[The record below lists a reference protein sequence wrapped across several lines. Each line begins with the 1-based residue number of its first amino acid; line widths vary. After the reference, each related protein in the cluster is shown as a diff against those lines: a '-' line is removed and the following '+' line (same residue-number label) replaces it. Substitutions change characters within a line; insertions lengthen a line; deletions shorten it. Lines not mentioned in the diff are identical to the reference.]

1 MTVSA
6 GDGVGDKSVVN
17 KPDELFTAIQQ
28 AGALLHDVTDTAVT
42 AEMALGE
49 MWQAKTASTNKEV
62 AEKPGKTTDD
72 RSKLFVPDVPPPVN
86 WVACDK
92 CEKWRQLT
100 EGSPALY
107 QDKAFHCSY
116 LSGVD
121 CSTPEEAFDESPD
134 GESNVRVKSGK
145 SVSCPTCNLALER
158 NHRGREQVSRVLER
172 HYVHRPACRPLE
184 ETTPGTVASRII
196 DLSDRLPYRAVLRSV
211 IVYFNHLIY
220 TPTPE
225 TPTVH
230 TPQSLSSHTLLQD

>member
-1 MTVSA
+1 
-6 GDGVGDKSVVN
+6 
-17 KPDELFTAIQQ
+17 
-28 AGALLHDVTDTAVT
+28 
-42 AEMALGE
+42 MALRE
-49 MWQAKTASTNKEV
+49 TWQAKTASTNKEV

-72 RSKLFVPDVPPPVN
+72 RSKIFVPDVPPPVN

-116 LSGVD
+116 LSGVN
-121 CSTPEEAFDESPD
+121 CSTPEEAFDESPE
-134 GESNVRVKSGK
+134 GASNVRVKSGK
-145 SVSCPTCNLALER
+145 CVSCPTCNLALER

-172 HYVHRPACRPLE
+172 HYVHHPACRPLE
-184 ETTPGTVASRII
+184 ETTPGTVASRVV

-220 TPTPE
+220 THP
-225 TPTVH
+225 
-230 TPQSLSSHTLLQD
+230 